1 VTRPKN
7 RAITPE
13 TQTGHPQKK
22 TSLEEKDLP
31 SEHRRISQALI
42 SIGPSEE
49 RPGTLDIILVLR
61 FNEGKNR
68 LLVSKYNDA
77 SDQPDIIV
85 ADLIR
90 EHFINVVSS

>member
-1 VTRPKN
+1 
-7 RAITPE
+7 
-13 TQTGHPQKK
+13 
-22 TSLEEKDLP
+22 
-31 SEHRRISQALI
+31 
-42 SIGPSEE
+42 
-49 RPGTLDIILVLR
+49 LDIILVLR